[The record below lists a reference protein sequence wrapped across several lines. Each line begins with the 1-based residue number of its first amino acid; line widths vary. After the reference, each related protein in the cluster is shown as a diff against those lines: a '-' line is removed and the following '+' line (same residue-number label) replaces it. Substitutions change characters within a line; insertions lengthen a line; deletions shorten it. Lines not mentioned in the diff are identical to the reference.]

1 MDKPKRF
8 AVRSGTGRWWSG
20 RGSGR
25 AAAGI
30 YDDSRFAPGGEEG
43 EAGGVLVV
51 LEDEVVQ
58 VLELV
63 HEVGDF
69 GIEFFEQGAATDDA
83 GAGRGIHGGKGA
95 ERGLELGDERRGRQ
109 LLARRR
115 RNRPDRWLP
124 PWCARMSL
132 PYPYFNHPPFVL
144 FP

>member
-1 MDKPKRF
+1 MRAHRF
-8 AVRSGTGRWWSG
+8 AAQLRGGCWWRWVVIA
-20 RGSGR
+20 GSV
-25 AAAGI
+25 AAIDDDAG
-30 YDDSRFAPGGEEG
+30 FAPGVNEG
-43 EAGGVLVV
+43 EAGVGGVV
-51 LEDEVVQ
+51 LDDEVVE
-58 VLELV
+58 VFELL

-69 GIEFFEQGAATDDA
+69 GIELLKQGAATDDA

-132 PYPYFNHPPFVL
+132 PYPYFNHPPFML